1 MTEIETFRG
10 GVFPWEIDIMG
21 HMNVRFYTAK
31 FDEATVQMFGM
42 LGLTIAYFKEQ
53 DRAMAAVHQTMTY
66 RRELLAGELVVVKTE
81 ILDVDDKKIRF
92 VHNMY
97 ECLSGD
103 EASKCETTGVHIDRT
118 LRRSTP
124 IPEHIRQKA
133 LEWGEAQ
140 S

>member
-1 MTEIETFRG
+1 MTEIEKFRG
-10 GVFPWEIDIMG
+10 GVFPWEIDVMG

-42 LGLTIAYFKEQ
+42 LGLTIAYCKEQ
-53 DRAMAAVHQTMTY
+53 EREMAAVHQTMTY
-66 RRELLAGELVVVKTE
+66 RRELLAGGLVVVKTE

-92 VHNMY
+92 VHIMY

-103 EASKCETTGVHIDRT
+103 EASKCETMGVQIDRM
-118 LRRSTP
+118 LRWSTP
-124 IPEHIRQKA
+124 IPKHIGQKA
-133 LEWGEAQ
+133 LERGEAQ

>member
-1 MTEIETFRG
+1 MMEIETFRG

-92 VHNMY
+92 VHN
-97 ECLSGD
+97 
-103 EASKCETTGVHIDRT
+103 TFVPF
-118 LRRSTP
+118 RR
-124 IPEHIRQKA
+124 RG
-133 LEWGEAQ
+133 L
-140 S
+140 

>member
-1 MTEIETFRG
+1 MTETVTFRG

-53 DRAMAAVHQTMTY
+53 DRAMAAVHQTTTY

-81 ILDVDDKKIRF
+81 I
-92 VHNMY
+92 
-97 ECLSGD
+97 
-103 EASKCETTGVHIDRT
+103 A
-118 LRRSTP
+118 
-124 IPEHIRQKA
+124 
-133 LEWGEAQ
+133 
-140 S
+140 

>member
-42 LGLTIAYFKEQ
+42 LGLTIAYFKEE
-53 DRAMAAVHQTMTY
+53 DRAMAVVCQTTTY
-66 RRELLAGELVVVKTE
+66 RRELLAGELVVVKTK
-81 ILDVDDKKIRF
+81 ILDVGDKKIRF
-92 VHNMY
+92 VHKMY

-103 EASKCETTGVHIDRT
+103 EASTCETTGVHIDRT

-124 IPEHIRQKA
+124 LPEHIRQKA
-133 LEWGEAQ
+133 LEWGEAR